1 MQWNRATKTLSIVGV
16 VALAGAFAVS
26 QAAGHYRHMGMGG
39 PFGPSPEHIVAF
51 MTDTLD
57 LTDAQQAQ
65 AKQILEKEKPGFQT
79 LMQQMADGHKQMR
92 ALEETTTFDEAS
104 VRAQATKQAQTMTE
118 LIVAKARVKSELFA
132 ILTTDQKAKASKLMN
147 RHEDRMMRHMHGG
160 PGAGPGAGPG
170 SAPDDGPGI

>member
-1 MQWNRATKTLSIVGV
+1 MQWNRSTKILGIAGM
-16 VALAGAFAVS
+16 VALAGALAVS
-26 QAAGHYRHMGMGG
+26 QAAVRHAHMRMGG
-39 PFGPSPEHIVAF
+39 GFGPSPEHIVAF

-65 AKQILEKEKPGFQT
+65 AKAILDKEKPGFQT

-92 ALEETTTFDEAS
+92 TLEESPTFDEPT

-132 ILTTDQKAKASKLMN
+132 ILTTDQRAKATKIMN
-147 RHEDRMMRHMHGG
+147 RHEERMMHHMHGG
-160 PGAGPGAGPG
+160 PGAAPGP
-170 SAPDDGPGI
+170 APAPGPGI

>member
-1 MQWNRATKTLSIVGV
+1 MQWNRITKTLTIFGV

-26 QAAGHYRHMGMGG
+26 QAAGRHRHMGMGDG
-39 PFGPSPEHIVAF
+39 FGPSPEHIVAF

-65 AKQILEKEKPGFQT
+65 AKAILDKEKPNFQT

-92 ALEETTTFDEAS
+92 TLEESPTFDEAT

-118 LIVAKARVKSELFA
+118 LIVTKARVKSELFA
-132 ILTTDQKAKASKLMN
+132 ILTTDQRTKATKLMN
-147 RHEDRMMRHMHGG
+147 RHEERMMHHMHGR
-160 PGAGPGAGPG
+160 PGAAPGP
-170 SAPDDGPGI
+170 APAPGPGI